1 MFLSLQINMISPT
14 ISFVIK
20 EIYSLQHIVA
30 LLEHN
35 HLQFQ
40 YIIYKTATAPEH
52 YKEIL
57 Y

>member
-1 MFLSLQINMISPT
+1 MISPT

-20 EIYSLQHIVA
+20 EIYPLQHIVA

-52 YKEIL
+52 YNEIL